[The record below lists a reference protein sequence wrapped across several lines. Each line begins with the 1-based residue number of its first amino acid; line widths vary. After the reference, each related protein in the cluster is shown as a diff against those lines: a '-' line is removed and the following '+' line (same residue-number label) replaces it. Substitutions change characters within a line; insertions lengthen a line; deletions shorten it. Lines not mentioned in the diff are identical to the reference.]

1 MVRVKRVWLPELA
14 GSIETKKPSS
24 PNIQGRGE
32 ETQDGSM
39 YAIMNMSSLLD
50 RGSPT
55 MRPPRANLSIGQVV
69 YALCPE
75 TEYPRI

>member
-1 MVRVKRVWLPELA
+1 LPELA
-14 GSIETKKPSS
+14 GSIETKKLDSL
-24 PNIQGRGE
+24 NIQGRGE

-39 YAIMNMSSLLD
+39 YALMNMTSSLLD

-69 YALCPE
+69 YALCLK
-75 TEYPRI
+75 TEAPRI